1 MLAFYGKL
9 HTAIVVR
16 IPLIQQGVPRAPRFV
31 NKLRAGWQCQVRRG
45 HRPHH
50 AFAAGVFSLSF
61 FKNLP
66 FEWLVGLRY
75 TRAGKRSGR
84 NSFISF
90 ISLISMAGIALGV
103 AALIVVLSVMNGF
116 QKEVRDRMLSVLSHI
131 EVYEPS
137 GSLPNWQ
144 QTATLAMQ
152 DKEVIGTAPYVAAQ
166 AMITKDDT
174 VRGVMIRGILP
185 EQEPKVSEVASQIVQ
200 GSFGALKP
208 GEFNIILGSELARG
222 MQVQVGDRIT
232 LIAPQGQ
239 VTPAGVIPRLK
250 QFTVGAIFNAGHFEY
265 DSSLA
270 FIHIEDAE
278 KMFKLDAPSGLR
290 LRVADM
296 QRAPEVA
303 YDLSRILGGD
313 LLISDWSKQNRNW
326 FAAVQTEKRMMFIIL
341 TLIIAV
347 AAFNLVSTLV
357 MTVTDKQADIAILRT
372 LGSSPG
378 SIMKIFMVQGALVG
392 IIGTIIGVTLGV
404 IVALNVDVIV
414 PFIEHLLGVQFL
426 PRDIYLISALP
437 SDLRWPDVWTIG
449 LVAVVLAFLATIYP
463 SWWAA
468 RVKPAEA
475 LRYE

>member
-1 MLAFYGKL
+1 MS
-9 HTAIVVR
+9 I
-16 IPLIQQGVPRAPRFV
+16 I
-31 NKLRAGWQCQVRRG
+31 
-45 HRPHH
+45 
-50 AFAAGVFSLSF
+50 
-61 FKNLP
+61 KNLP

-131 EVYEPS
+131 EVFDAT
-137 GSLPNWQ
+137 GALPNWQ
-144 QTATLAMQ
+144 ETAREAFMN
-152 DKEVIGTAPYVAAQ
+152 KEVKGAAPYVLGQ
-166 AMITKDDT
+166 AMITRDDT
-174 VRGVMIRGILP
+174 VRGVVVRGVLP
-185 EQEPKVSEVASQIVQ
+185 QEEPKVSDVASQVRE
-200 GSFGALKP
+200 GSFDDLKP
-208 GEFNIILGSELARG
+208 GEFNIVLGGELARSVG
-222 MQVQVGDRIT
+222 VGVGDRVT

-250 QFTVGAIFNAGHFEY
+250 QFNVVGIFDAGHYEF
-265 DSSLA
+265 DSSFA
-270 FIHIEDAE
+270 FMHLEDAE
-278 KMFKLDAPSGLR
+278 KMFKLPAPSGLR
-290 LRVADM
+290 LKIADM
-296 QRAPEVA
+296 QEAPRVA
-303 YDLSRILGGD
+303 MELSTVLTGNV
-313 LLISDWSKQNRNW
+313 LIRDWSRQNRNW

-372 LGSSPG
+372 IGASPR
-378 SIMKIFMVQGALVG
+378 SIMKIFMIQGAIVG
-392 IIGTIIGVTLGV
+392 LIGTAIGVGLGV
-404 IVALNVDVIV
+404 LVALNVDVIV
-414 PFIEHLLGVQFL
+414 PFIEGLLGVQFL
-426 PRDIYLISALP
+426 PKDIYLISALP
-437 SDLRWPDVWTIG
+437 SDLRWSDVWTIG
-449 LVAVVLAFLATIYP
+449 GVAVVLAFVATLYP